1 MSVRA
6 PSRHVIWHDLECG
19 AYTADLPVWREL
31 AQEPGDPILDVG
43 AGTGRVTLDLA
54 RRGHTVTALD
64 QDPVLLAELE
74 RRAAGL
80 PVQVV
85 HADARAFALQ
95 QRFRLIIVPMQTVQ
109 LLGGAAGRERL
120 LRAAAGH
127 LKPRGVVAL
136 AITEEL
142 DHFTPEDAVPLPLPD
157 MRELDGVVYSSQP
170 TAVREAPGGFVLERM
185 RERIGPAGDR
195 SVEPDVIHLDRLS
208 SSQLQDEATSVGL
221 APLGT
226 IVVPETP
233 DHVGSVVVILGG

>member
-31 AQEPGDPILDVG
+31 AEKHSDPILDVG

-54 RRGHTVTALD
+54 RRGHSVIALD

-80 PVQVV
+80 AVQIVQS
-85 HADARAFALQ
+85 DARSFALE
-95 QRFRLIIVPMQTVQ
+95 QRFALVIVPMQTVQ
-109 LLGGAAGRERL
+109 LLGGASGRERL
-120 LRAAAGH
+120 LQAAGRH
-127 LKPRGVVAL
+127 LEPGGVLAL

-142 DHFTPEDAVPLPLPD
+142 EHFAAEDAAPLPLPD

-170 TAVREAPGGFVLERM
+170 TAVREAPGGFVLERL
-185 RERIGPAGDR
+185 RERIGPTGER

-208 SSQLQDEATSVGL
+208 SSQLQSEARTVGFD
-221 APLGT
+221 PLGT
-226 IVVPETP
+226 RVVPETP
-233 DHVGSVVVILGG
+233 DHVGSVVVMLGG